1 MIRMLDSQAQQY
13 VVFRL
18 GKEEYGFDVTKVREI
33 QTMES
38 ITIVHGSAEYIEGV
52 MNLRGKLV
60 TVINM
65 RKRFGMDAG
74 ERQREA
80 KIVVVDASDAP
91 VGFIVDEVTE
101 VAQITDAE
109 VEKVPSHIATKI
121 ESEYVVGIAKRD
133 DRLITL
139 IDPLKVLELSC
150 NVEVESRRSK
160 NG

>member
-1 MIRMLDSQAQQY
+1 MICMIGSQSQQY

-18 GKEEYGFDVTKVREI
+18 GKEEYGFEVTKVREI
-33 QTMES
+33 QSMEN
-38 ITIVHGSAEYIEGV
+38 ITVVHGSAEHIEGV

-65 RKRFGMDAG
+65 RKRFGLSPGDKPM
-74 ERQREA
+74 ES

-91 VGFIVDEVTE
+91 VGFMVDEVME
-101 VAQITDAE
+101 VVHISAAE
-109 VEKVPSHIATKI
+109 VEKVPGHISSKI
-121 ESEYVVGIAKRD
+121 ESAYVVGIAKRE

-139 IDPLKVLELSC
+139 IDPLKVLELTC
-150 NVEVESRRSK
+150 DAEVESRRYE